1 MCQVEISA
9 SSFSHCKTLFPLK
22 WNCAISLI
30 NYVQQTYSWK
40 AIEKKFKACLK
51 TAQTK
56 ASREREREVGR
67 GGEREREFVTIIL
80 NII

>member
-22 WNCAISLI
+22 WNCAIKLI
-30 NYVQQTYSWK
+30 NYVQQTYSGK

-51 TAQTK
+51 TAQK
-56 ASREREREVGR
+56 LRKGMWGKDGWMERGEERD
-67 GGEREREFVTIIL
+67 L
-80 NII
+80 